1 MFLYSVL
8 LVCGISHRLIYDI
21 DSPLYFYGKSY
32 YGVWSS
38 QCIAEF
44 TFYFTEDFYICIHQG
59 YWPIFFLGG
68 VESLY
73 EFVIRVILVEGIWGR
88 FFVFTFLGYFQKDMY

>member
-32 YGVWSS
+32 YGV
-38 QCIAEF
+38 
-44 TFYFTEDFYICIHQG
+44 
-59 YWPIFFLGG
+59 
-68 VESLY
+68 
-73 EFVIRVILVEGIWGR
+73 
-88 FFVFTFLGYFQKDMY
+88 